1 METIYIIVLFVLT
14 LVFSA
19 LWMKEKYGS
28 EDLRTTVGR
37 IDRMLSSIDGK
48 VAQMSVGEAD
58 RQGDGPVTKES
69 VLAALRYHHLTIEE
83 PDTEEPDII
92 YFEYQGV
99 HYRINASKLPF
110 LSMGVGFS
118 IDPEEDDVDL
128 IMQVAQEIT
137 YSTYL
142 VKVMVAQEDKFYAY
156 QVDMIADT
164 YLPLRDNL
172 RNYLDLLLDAR
183 RQFKDLYG
191 RKREERKQA
200 SNEALQTTLL
210 ASQLDA
216 AGNKILS

>member
-48 VAQMSVGEAD
+48 VSQMSVGDAD
-58 RQGDGPVTKES
+58 RQDNGPVTKES
-69 VLAALRYHHLTIEE
+69 ILAALRYHHLHIEE

-92 YFEYQGV
+92 YFEYQDV

-110 LSMGVGFS
+110 LSMGVGFTF
-118 IDPEEDDVDL
+118 DPAEDDVDL
-128 IMQVAQEIT
+128 LMQVAQEIT
-137 YSTYL
+137 YNTYL

-183 RQFKDLYG
+183 RQFKDMYG

>member
-1 METIYIIVLFVLT
+1 METIFIIVLFVLT

-58 RQGDGPVTKES
+58 MQDNGPVTKES